1 MFYINYERFIYLYVY
16 MFHIKYLKNLFSIF
30 NTILNKFLMI
40 ALDFYYDREAVS
52 MNICKCAKP
61 LVVNLFRFL
70 IIESFIDH
78 FI

>member
-1 MFYINYERFIYLYVY
+1 MI
-16 MFHIKYLKNLFSIF
+16 
-30 NTILNKFLMI
+30 MI
-40 ALDFYYDREAVS
+40 ALDFYYEGRSREAVS